1 LEYFNKKKIHN
12 GGVGKHIL
20 DFGRV
25 KKKRKKEKKKKKK
38 KTTTAES
45 EKGGD
50 RVINPINESTNI
62 A

>member
-1 LEYFNKKKIHN
+1 VYKKYAELKKKQ
-12 GGVGKHIL
+12 
-20 DFGRV
+20 
-25 KKKRKKEKKKKKK
+25 KKK

>member
-1 LEYFNKKKIHN
+1 VE
-12 GGVGKHIL
+12 VGKHIL
-20 DFGRV
+20 DLVSVQKICRTEN
-25 KKKRKKEKKKKKK
+25 KQKKK